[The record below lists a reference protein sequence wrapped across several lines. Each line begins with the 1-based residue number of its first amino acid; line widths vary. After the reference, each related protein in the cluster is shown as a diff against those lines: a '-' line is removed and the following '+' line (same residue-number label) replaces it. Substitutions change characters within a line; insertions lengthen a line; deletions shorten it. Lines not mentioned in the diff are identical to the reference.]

1 MKTIK
6 EINEHL
12 LKNGYTS
19 RSANRI
25 FNFLSDKI
33 ENKEDFEIEFM
44 FGENEFEDFKEW
56 YEKENDSNTTF
67 TDDDFV
73 KGDFIHLKDGLDV
86 LMLSYLFNGEFVCT
100 DGWSLYKM
108 TLTNDTR
115 TCTKEEIEKVEERLH
130 LNGIKFCYDCDEL
143 EPLQEQ
149 KNDKDVK
156 SEKLNDLDDNYLNG
170 IFSIIS
176 DLFGYDYDK
185 IEIEAK
191 EAIEN
196 IIANLHDNKM
206 SPSERASLDNALN
219 VLVQL
224 GKMYE

>member
-56 YEKENDSNTTF
+56 YEKENDSKTAF

-73 KGDFIHLKDGLDV
+73 KGDFIHMYNDLDV
-86 LMLSYLFNGEFVCT
+86 LMLSCLFNGEFVCT
-100 DGWSLYKM
+100 DGFSLLKL
-108 TLTNDTR
+108 TLTNDAR
-115 TCTKEEIEKVEERLH
+115 ACTKEEMAKVEERLY
-130 LNGIKFCYDCDEL
+130 LNGIKFCYDCDDL

-149 KNDKDVK
+149 ENDKDVK
-156 SEKLNDLDDNYLNG
+156 SEKINDIDDDNLNV

-176 DLFGYDYDK
+176 DLFGKDYDK

-191 EAIEN
+191 DAIEN

-206 SPSERASLDNALN
+206 SPSERASLNDALN

>member
-12 LKNGYTS
+12 SKNGYTS

-25 FNFLSDKI
+25 FDFLSDKI

-56 YEKENDSNTTF
+56 YEKESDSMPAF

-73 KGDFIHLKDGLDV
+73 KGDFIHLNDGLDV

-100 DGWSLYKM
+100 DGWSLLKL
-108 TLTNDTR
+108 TLTNEAR
-115 TCTKEEIEKVEERLH
+115 TCTKEEIAKVEERLH

-143 EPLQEQ
+143 EPLQEP

-156 SEKLNDLDDNYLNG
+156 SEKLNDLDDDYLNG

-176 DLFGYDYDK
+176 DLFVKDYDK

-206 SPSERASLDNALN
+206 SPSERASLNDALN